1 MTDRFGRLSSGNG
14 LSFQTKKILV
24 QSGERSIFG
33 INGSKGKIVSSV
45 IGKDEVREVT
55 DGKELG

>member
-1 MTDRFGRLSSGNG
+1 MLGRLSSNNG
-14 LSFQTKKILV
+14 LSFQTKEILV

-33 INGSKGKIVSSV
+33 ISGIKSKIVNSV